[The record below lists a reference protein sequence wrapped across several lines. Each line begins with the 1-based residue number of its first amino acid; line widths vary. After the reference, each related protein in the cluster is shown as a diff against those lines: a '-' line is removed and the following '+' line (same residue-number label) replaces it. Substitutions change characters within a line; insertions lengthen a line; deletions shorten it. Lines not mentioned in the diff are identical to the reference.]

1 MTDPV
6 FALEPDVPRNVR
18 LARWLLFRL
27 LSGLRE
33 GSLTVREGAQT
44 FHFGDPAAA
53 LRAEARVC
61 TPEVYWRLLTGGSL
75 AAAEAWMDGDWESH
89 QLTALLQILARNGKV
104 LGRLERGFR
113 LLGKP
118 VARLRHWTRRNT
130 RAQARENIAAHYD
143 LGNEFYAHFLDE
155 DLLYSSALFTDD
167 QQDLTQAQRAKMA
180 RLCDQLALNPGD
192 HLLEIG
198 TGWGALAEYAARHYG
213 CRVTTTTLSREQ
225 HRWATERM
233 ARAGLQDR
241 VEVLLCD
248 YRDLRGEYDKLVS
261 VEMIE
266 AVGQRY
272 LPAFFRTCQA
282 RLRPGGRMALQA
294 ITIQDQRYRDYSKS
308 VDFIQRYIFPGGF
321 LPSITAMSELMTRHT
336 DFVVRN
342 LFDMGP
348 DYARTLAHWRQRFTH
363 AWQDIEKL
371 GFDERFRR
379 MWLYY
384 FGYCEAGFNARTIS
398 VVQLTAERD
407 DTPGAVPA
415 DGPRVRCLL
424 DAGGD
429 VARARSADLA
439 DAGPLRLAAAAGG
452 QPSARPAVGRGG
464 LRPGR
469 LLGAGGADRF
479 SRRQPAAPVDGGPV
493 ADVRRRLDPTDP
505 HHDASRLGAGRG
517 RHRRR
522 PGGLPARRAPRSHDP
537 AGADGAC
544 RGRHGLRLAGAH
556 AVIPSGDGEA
566 KMRFALLLLW
576 LTTLAPA
583 AHAADWLTWRRVGE
597 ATLTWGPFT
606 VYHSQLRTPNGRY
619 DGPQQDRALII
630 TYQRDIDR
638 EALVEATRDQWQAQG
653 ILQQEP
659 RSEAWLRMLQ
669 GIWPD
674 VAPGSQLAF
683 VDSGSEGQF
692 WYRASAAQTAFT
704 PLGPRQSA
712 AFSTR
717 FLAIWLDPRTTY
729 PELRQQLIG
738 GTP

>member
-1 MTDPV
+1 
-6 FALEPDVPRNVR
+6 
-18 LARWLLFRL
+18 
-27 LSGLRE
+27 
-33 GSLTVREGAQT
+33 
-44 FHFGDPAAA
+44 
-53 LRAEARVC
+53 
-61 TPEVYWRLLTGGSL
+61 
-75 AAAEAWMDGDWESH
+75 MDGDWESH
-89 QLTALLQILARNGKV
+89 QLTALLQILARNGEV

-143 LGNEFYAHFLDE
+143 LGNEFYAYFLDD

-180 RLCDQLALNPGD
+180 RLCDQLALTPGD

-282 RLRPGGRMALQA
+282 RLRPGGKMALQA

-398 VVQLTAERD
+398 VVQLTAER
-407 DTPGAVPA
+407 V
-415 DGPRVRCLL
+415 
-424 DAGGD
+424 
-429 VARARSADLA
+429 
-439 DAGPLRLAAAAGG
+439 
-452 QPSARPAVGRGG
+452 
-464 LRPGR
+464 
-469 LLGAGGADRF
+469 
-479 SRRQPAAPVDGGPV
+479 
-493 ADVRRRLDPTDP
+493 
-505 HHDASRLGAGRG
+505 
-517 RHRRR
+517 
-522 PGGLPARRAPRSHDP
+522 
-537 AGADGAC
+537 
-544 RGRHGLRLAGAH
+544 
-556 AVIPSGDGEA
+556 
-566 KMRFALLLLW
+566 
-576 LTTLAPA
+576 
-583 AHAADWLTWRRVGE
+583 
-597 ATLTWGPFT
+597 
-606 VYHSQLRTPNGRY
+606 
-619 DGPQQDRALII
+619 
-630 TYQRDIDR
+630 
-638 EALVEATRDQWQAQG
+638 
-653 ILQQEP
+653 
-659 RSEAWLRMLQ
+659 
-669 GIWPD
+669 
-674 VAPGSQLAF
+674 
-683 VDSGSEGQF
+683 
-692 WYRASAAQTAFT
+692 
-704 PLGPRQSA
+704 
-712 AFSTR
+712 
-717 FLAIWLDPRTTY
+717 
-729 PELRQQLIG
+729 
-738 GTP
+738 